1 MTRSRL
7 LLCTDLDRTLIPNG
21 MQPESPGAREL
32 FARLSNRPEVTLV
45 YVTGRHRQL
54 VEDAVNRYQLPPP
67 DLVIS
72 DVGTRIYT
80 IQGLDWQ
87 VWTAWEEEVH
97 ASWSTKDPAAIHTLF
112 GDLPAL
118 RLQEEAKQS
127 CHKLSYYVELHHDH
141 GALIM
146 EMERRLREHGIKSS
160 LVWSVDETSAI
171 GLLDVLPENA
181 TKLHAIRFIKDRLGF
196 SLEETVF
203 AGDSGNDLSVLAS
216 EIQAVLVANADDS
229 VRRQALIQAQ
239 ENGHSKALYLAQGG
253 VLGLNGNYGSGILE
267 GVLHYLPAAASW
279 LPAPMQNDAMPADH
293 RSKTEDLS

>member
-21 MQPESPGAREL
+21 MQPESPGARAL
-32 FARLSNRPEVTLV
+32 FARLSKRPEVTLV

-54 VEDAVNRYQLPPP
+54 VAEAVSRYRLPQP

-80 IQGLDWQ
+80 IQARDWQ

-97 ASWSTKDPAAIHTLF
+97 ASWNDKDPAAIHALF
-112 GDLPAL
+112 GDLVAL
-118 RLQEEAKQS
+118 RLQEGAKQS

-141 GALIM
+141 DAIII
-146 EMERRLREHGIKSS
+146 EMKRRLSEHGIKSS
-160 LVWSVDETSAI
+160 LVWSIDETSAT

-196 SLEETVF
+196 SLAETVF

-239 ENGHSKALYLAQGG
+239 ENGHSKALYLARGG
-253 VLGLNGNYGSGILE
+253 ALGLNGNYGSGILE
-267 GVLHYLPAAASW
+267 GVLHYLPAVASW
-279 LPAPMQNDAMPADH
+279 LQPPTQKGVMAANHPSTTGDI
-293 RSKTEDLS
+293 S